1 MKHDKAQPGTTPA
14 LSELKVVVHPEIPG
28 DELWAHPS
36 MFDLLRRAFLEADNR
51 RGLIDWLA
59 MQERANGT

>member
-1 MKHDKAQPGTTPA
+1 MTDKTTPA
-14 LSELKVVVHPEIPG
+14 LSELKVVVHSEIPG
-28 DELWAHPS
+28 DELWVHPS

-59 MQERANGT
+59 MQERANGR